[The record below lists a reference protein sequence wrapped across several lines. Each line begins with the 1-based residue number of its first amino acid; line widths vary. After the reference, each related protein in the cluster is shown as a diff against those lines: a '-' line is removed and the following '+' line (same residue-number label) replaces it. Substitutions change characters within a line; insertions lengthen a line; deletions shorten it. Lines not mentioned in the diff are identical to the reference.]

1 MDTVQ
6 YDFPF
11 CQSIELTKPVP
22 KGGHHFYWKAEIE
35 NAGLII
41 RTWLGDNNGAP
52 FDGYAVRTIAS
63 HECQDKNPIQEMWR
77 RAMDKIE
84 RQDFIIVNGN

>member
-6 YDFPF
+6 NDFPF
-11 CQSIELTKPVP
+11 CQSIELTKAVP

-41 RTWLGDNNGAP
+41 RTWLGDNSGTP

-63 HECQDKNPIQEMWR
+63 HECLDKNPIQEMWR

>member
-1 MDTVQ
+1 MDRAQ

-11 CQSIELTKPVP
+11 YHSIELTKAIP

-41 RTWLGDNNGAP
+41 RTWFGDNRGTP

-84 RQDFIIVNGN
+84 QQDFIIVNGN

>member
-6 YDFPF
+6 NDFPF

-41 RTWLGDNNGAP
+41 RTWFGDNSGSMAFFSRFGEKRHPWN
-52 FDGYAVRTIAS
+52 
-63 HECQDKNPIQEMWR
+63 E
-77 RAMDKIE
+77 
-84 RQDFIIVNGN
+84 